1 MRFLLQIWAIFVVAV
16 KRLYAQK
23 GLAASALL
31 GLIAAISLTL
41 SVPLYADAVYF
52 RVLKEELAAGGPSY
66 LNLPERSPF
75 AFMFRYVGAWK
86 GPVSWEDVQLIDE
99 YYIERVPAAL
109 RLPRQMLVR
118 YFKTDNF
125 RLFPEDQVA
134 YASTTDPLA
143 WVSFGYVTD
152 IQDKINLLEGS
163 FPAPAVSSV
172 DSVIDVLISEA
183 MATKLGLQVGESYMA
198 FVQREVE
205 GVRQTIQLPVRISGV
220 WQAKD
225 PTDAFWFYTP
235 SSLDEV
241 FLVPEETFFGRISP
255 YIEDEIDLVLWYM
268 IMDGADVHAS
278 DAGPLLRRITAV
290 QQQSSALLPGVSLD
304 ISPVKPLQRYQQ
316 ASSLLTILLYAFSV
330 PILALILTFISLVVG
345 LSVGRQRNEIAV
357 LRSRGATIGQVV
369 GIAGLEALI
378 LGTLALLAS
387 IPISEA
393 VADIMGRTSSFLNFE
408 AQSDLRITMTTATL
422 RFGLVAVG
430 LTLIAQLVPTIGAA
444 RYTIVTYKQTQGRSM
459 RAPWWQRA
467 GLDLIL
473 LLPAGYGAYLLQQQG
488 SIVSLGGSEALSS
501 AEAFQN
507 PLLFFV
513 PALGIF
519 ALTLLFLR
527 ILPWFMSALAWA
539 FSHFGGV
546 GLLLAARQL
555 SRNSGFYTAPM
566 ILLVLTLSLSAF
578 TASLAQ
584 TLDNHLYDQFYYKI
598 GADLTVAEL
607 GENTDVFGTGAGGPG
622 APEAETTTTE
632 TEAAGPQWLFL
643 PVTEYLK
650 VPGVQ
655 AATRVGRYDALTS
668 FSGGRQEGDFL
679 GIDRIDFPRVA
690 FWRGDFSPYYL
701 GELMNALAV
710 DHNGVLMHRSFL
722 REHALNIGDTV
733 QIAANI
739 YGQRVDMDMKVVGAF
754 DLFPTWYPEEDG
766 EQVPL
771 FVGNL
776 DYLFEQAEGEYP
788 YHVWLKTDP
797 GIDYENLE
805 LEMRKLDL
813 RAAGH
818 TAAEVAIL
826 QEQLSPE
833 RQGLFGVLS
842 VGFGAAA
849 ILTVLGFILYALFS
863 FRQRFIEL
871 GVLRAVGLSSGQ
883 MALFLAWE
891 LAFLILT
898 GLLLGTALGIWA
910 SDLFIPSLQVGA
922 DVTSRFPPFLVEIA
936 WPAIAR
942 IGILFG
948 LLFVAA
954 LAVLTALLMR
964 MKIFQAIKL
973 GETV

>member
-1 MRFLLQIWAIFVVAV
+1 MKFLLQIWAIFVVAV

-23 GLAASALL
+23 GLALSALL

-52 RVLKEELAAGGPSY
+52 RVLEEELAAGSPT
-66 LNLPERSPF
+66 NVNMPERSPF
-75 AFMFRYVGAWK
+75 TFMFRYVGAWK
-86 GPVSWEDVQLIDE
+86 GPVSWEDVQPIDE
-99 YYIERVPAAL
+99 YFTERAPSAL
-109 RLPRQMLVR
+109 RLPRQLLVR

-152 IQDKINLLEGS
+152 IQDKINILEGS
-163 FPAPAVSSV
+163 LPAPAASSV
-172 DSVIDVLISEA
+172 DSVIEVLISEA

-205 GVRQTIQLPVRISGV
+205 GVRQTIQLPVQIVGV

-225 PTDAFWFYTP
+225 ATDIFWFYTP

-255 YIEDEIDLVLWYM
+255 YVEDEIDLVLWYM
-268 IMDGADVHAS
+268 VMDGSDVHSA
-278 DAGPLLRRITAV
+278 DAAPLLRRITAV
-290 QQQSSALLPGVSLD
+290 QQQSSALLPGVGLD
-304 ISPVKPLQRYQQ
+304 VSPVKPLQRYQQ

-345 LSVGRQRNEIAV
+345 LSVGRQRNEIAI
-357 LRSRGATIGQVV
+357 LRSRGATISQVV
-369 GIAGLEALI
+369 GIAGLEALL
-378 LGTLALLAS
+378 LGALALLFS
-387 IPISEA
+387 IPISEY

-408 AQSDLRITMTTATL
+408 AQSDLRITMTMATL

-430 LTLIAQLVPTIGAA
+430 LTLVAQLVPTLGAA

-459 RAPWWQRA
+459 SSPWWQRA

-473 LLPAGYGAYLLQQQG
+473 LLPAGYGVYLLQQQG
-488 SIVSLGGSEALSS
+488 SIVSLGGAEGLNS
-501 AEAFQN
+501 ADAFQN

-527 ILPWFMSALAWA
+527 ILPLFMSALAWA

-584 TLDNHLYDQFYYKI
+584 TLDDHLYDQFYYKI

-607 GENTDVFGTGAGGPG
+607 GENTDIFGTGAGGPG
-622 APEAETTTTE
+622 GEAATTSTEAET
-632 TEAAGPQWLFL
+632 AGPQWLFL

-690 FWRGDFSPYYL
+690 FWRGDFSPFYL

-710 DHNGVLMHRSFL
+710 DHNGVLLYRSFM
-722 REHALNIGDTV
+722 REHALNIGDTIQV
-733 QIAANI
+733 AASV
-739 YGQRVDMDMKVVGAF
+739 YGERVDMDMKIVGSF
-754 DLFPTWYPEEDG
+754 DLFPTWYPEEEG

-788 YHVWLKTDP
+788 YNVWLKTEP
-797 GIDYENLE
+797 GLDYENLQ

-871 GVLRAVGLSSGQ
+871 GVLRAVGLSSAQ

-891 LAFLILT
+891 LAFLIVT
-898 GLLLGTALGIWA
+898 GLVLGTALGIWA

-922 DVTSRFPPFLVEIA
+922 DVTSRFPPFLVAIA

-954 LAVLTALLMR
+954 LAVLTTLLMR